1 MRQGQ
6 TAYDEFV
13 MDHIKNARNYRV
25 LENADRELPA
35 VNPMCGDRMAVQIS
49 IARGRV
55 EDAAFQCEC
64 CGISMASASM
74 MTEWVRGRS
83 LEETVRY
90 ARDLVGRLAGPGDAV
105 PGAKSDMERALFAIV
120 REYPSRARCAAL
132 PWRALEAM

>member
-1 MRQGQ
+1 
-6 TAYDEFV
+6 

-35 VNPMCGDRMAVQIS
+35 VNPMCGDRMAVRIS
-49 IARGRV
+49 IARGCV

-83 LEETVRY
+83 LEESVRY
-90 ARDLVGRLAGPGDAV
+90 ARDLVARLADRGEAAAGRDE
-105 PGAKSDMERALFAIV
+105 MERALFAIV

>member
-83 LEETVRY
+83 LEEAVRY
-90 ARDLVGRLAGPGDAV
+90 ARDLVERLAGRDDAA
-105 PGAKSDMERALFAIV
+105 PGADSDMERALFAIV

>member
-83 LEETVRY
+83 LEEVVRY
-90 ARDLVGRLAGPGDAV
+90 ARDLVGRLAGRDDAV
-105 PGAKSDMERALFAIV
+105 PGADSDMERALFAIV
-120 REYPSRARCAAL
+120 HEYPSRVRCAAL

>member
-83 LEETVRY
+83 LEEVVRY
-90 ARDLVGRLAGPGDAV
+90 ARDLVGRLAGRDDAV
-105 PGAKSDMERALFAIV
+105 PGADSDMERALFAIV
-120 REYPSRARCAAL
+120 HEYPSRARCAAL

>member
-1 MRQGQ
+1 MRQAK
-6 TAYDEFV
+6 TAYDDFL

-25 LENADRELPA
+25 LESADRELP
-35 VNPMCGDRMAVQIS
+35 VFNPMCGDRMTVQLR

-55 EDAAFQCEC
+55 EEAAFQCEC

-83 LEETVRY
+83 PEEAASY
-90 ARDLVGRLAGPGDAV
+90 ARDLVARLGDRDAAEPGGNDE
-105 PGAKSDMERALFAIV
+105 MERALFAIV

-132 PWRALEAM
+132 PWGALEAM

>member
-83 LEETVRY
+83 LEEAVRY
-90 ARDLVGRLAGPGDAV
+90 ARDLVERLAGRDDAV
-105 PGAKSDMERALFAIV
+105 PGADSDMERALFAIV

>member
-1 MRQGQ
+1 MGQGQ

-25 LENADRELPA
+25 LENADHELPA

-49 IARGRV
+49 IARGCV

-83 LEETVRY
+83 LEEAVRY
-90 ARDLVGRLAGPGDAV
+90 ARDLVERLADHGDAV
-105 PGAKSDMERALFAIV
+105 PGENSDMERALFAIV

-132 PWRALEAM
+132 PWRALEGM